1 MGAANGIIS
10 KIMSKEITPE
20 VQAYIDRLVSIS
32 REMTRFV
39 GIDHA
44 ALDTS
49 GHALKAAE
57 ERLETMKCEG
67 QTVCALEVEG
77 EINAY
82 IQIADV

>member
-1 MGAANGIIS
+1 MSAANGIIS
-10 KIMSKEITPE
+10 KLMSKEITPE
-20 VQAYIDRLVSIS
+20 VQEYIDRLVSIS

-49 GHALKAAE
+49 GHTLKAAE

-67 QTVCALEVEG
+67 QTVCSLEVEV

>member
-10 KIMSKEITPE
+10 KLMSKEIKPE

-32 REMTRFV
+32 CEMTRFV

-67 QTVCALEVEG
+67 QTVCSLEVEV